1 MAEHPEY
8 LTVNHNNSPTDQSII
23 MFISKGLSNVAD
35 VVTPLEVLQE
45 RLKRS
50 EIVECQ
56 KIELSAIYTACLATT
71 DFEYVDDK
79 SSNPIR
85 YKLISD
91 LFIINKDYY
100 KILTLDSMIGLLL
113 CHTHLLGH
121 KGLNRIPG

>member
-1 MAEHPEY
+1 VAEHPEY
-8 LTVNHNNSPTDQSII
+8 LTVNHNNSPTDKSII
-23 MFISKGLSNVAD
+23 MFISNGLSNVAD
-35 VVTPLEVLQE
+35 VVSPLEVLKE
-45 RLKRS
+45 RLNRS
-50 EIVECQ
+50 EIVEYQ

-79 SSNPIR
+79 SSTPIR

-91 LFIINKDYY
+91 LLIINKNYY
-100 KILTLDSMIGLLL
+100 KILIPDSTIGFLL